1 VTLPA
6 PPRRPVALALMICA
20 PLLWSIA
27 GVLMRG
33 IERAGAFEMAFW
45 RSTFAA
51 LFVATALAIL
61 HGAAGIRRALRAAV
75 SPVGLVSGLMW
86 AIMFT
91 AFMVALTLTT
101 TANVLVTNCIGVLLT
116 ALLAWL
122 VLREPV
128 SARTWVAIALAT
140 AGMAVMF
147 GGGLQAGDARH
158 LSGMLIALSIPVA
171 SAINIIVLRH
181 SAARIDLM
189 PAVLL
194 GAFISAAVT
203 LPWALPFAATP
214 RDFAVLAGLGVF
226 QLGLP
231 CMLLVFASRTLR
243 APEIALLGLLE
254 VVLGPLWAWL
264 GADEV
269 PAGAT
274 LAGGAVILAAV
285 AGNQLWSLL
294 GNSAALRQSDH
305 R

>member
-1 VTLPA
+1 MV
-6 PPRRPVALALMICA
+6 CA
-20 PLLWSIA
+20 PLLWSMA
-27 GVLMRG
+27 GVLTRG
-33 IERAGAFEMAFW
+33 IERAGAFEIAFW
-45 RSTFAA
+45 RSSFAA
-51 LFVATALAIL
+51 LFVAAALAAL
-61 HGAAGIRRALRAAV
+61 HGAGAWRALRAAC
-75 SPVGLVSGLMW
+75 STVGLVSGLMW

-91 AFMVALTLTT
+91 AFIVALTMTT
-101 TANVLVTNCIGVLLT
+101 TANVLVTNSIGAFLT

-122 VLREPV
+122 VLGEPV
-128 SARTWVAIALAT
+128 PARTWAAIALAT

-147 GGGLQAGDARH
+147 GGGLQAGDGRQLA
-158 LSGMLIALSIPVA
+158 GMLIALSIPVA
-171 SAINIIVLRH
+171 GAINIIVLRH

-194 GAFISAAVT
+194 GALFSAAVT
-203 LPWALPFAATP
+203 LPWAVPFAATP

-231 CMLLVFASRTLR
+231 CMLLVLASRTLH

-274 LAGGAVILAAV
+274 LAGGVVILTAV
-285 AGNQLWSLL
+285 AGNQLWGLFHPR
-294 GNSAALRQSDH
+294 SA
-305 R
+305 

>member
-6 PPRRPVALALMICA
+6 GPRRPVALALMVCA
-20 PLLWSIA
+20 PLLWSMA
-27 GVLMRG
+27 GVLTRG
-33 IERAGAFEMAFW
+33 IERAGAFEIAFW
-45 RSTFAA
+45 RSSFAG
-51 LFVATALAIL
+51 LFVAAALAAL
-61 HGAAGIRRALRAAV
+61 HGAGAWRTLRAA
-75 SPVGLVSGLMW
+75 SSTVGLVSGLMW
-86 AIMFT
+86 AVMFT
-91 AFMVALTLTT
+91 AFIVALTLTT
-101 TANVLVTNCIGVLLT
+101 TANVLVTNSIGAFLT

-128 SARTWVAIALAT
+128 PPRTWAAIALAT

-147 GGGLQAGDARH
+147 GGGLQAGDSRQLAG
-158 LSGMLIALSIPVA
+158 LLIALSVPVA
-171 SAINIIVLRH
+171 GAINVVVLRH

-194 GAFISAAVT
+194 GALISAAVT

-214 RDFAVLAGLGVF
+214 RDLAILAGLGVF

-231 CMLLVFASRTLR
+231 CMLMVLASRTLR
-243 APEIALLGLLE
+243 APEMALIGLLE

-274 LAGGAVILAAV
+274 LAGGAIILGAV
-285 AGNQLWSLL
+285 TGNQLWNWSR
-294 GNSAALRQSDH
+294 GPGTRGPA
-305 R
+305 

>member
-1 VTLPA
+1 MTPPA

-20 PLLWSIA
+20 PLLWSMA
-27 GVLMRG
+27 GVLTRG
-33 IERAGAFEMAFW
+33 IERAGAFEIAFW
-45 RSTFAA
+45 RSSFAA
-51 LFVATALAIL
+51 LFVAVALAVL
-61 HGAAGIRRALRAAV
+61 QGAGAWRALRAAG
-75 SPVGLVSGLMW
+75 SAAGLVSGLMW

-91 AFMVALTLTT
+91 AFIVALTLTT
-101 TANVLVTNCIGVLLT
+101 TANVLVTNSIGAFLT
-116 ALLAWL
+116 ALFAWL

-128 SARTWVAIALAT
+128 PARTWAAIAFAT

-147 GGGLQAGDARH
+147 GGGLHAGDGRQLAG
-158 LSGMLIALSIPVA
+158 LLIALSVPVA
-171 SAINIIVLRH
+171 GAINIVVLRH

-194 GAFISAAVT
+194 GALFSAAIT

-243 APEIALLGLLE
+243 APELALLGLLE

-274 LAGGAVILAAV
+274 LAGGAVILTAV
-285 AGNQLWSLL
+285 AGNQLWSLFHPR
-294 GNSAALRQSDH
+294 SA
-305 R
+305 